1 MLEEIIASMLDKTDN
16 GERISAIADEFRSGR
31 DTRELLP
38 LLRSENAEVV
48 YVAAWIL
55 GELAEKLYSSQDFIS
70 ALHDLTAHA
79 DAHVRSQAFG
89 ALYPFLDA
97 GDPATRALLARLSQD
112 ENAGM
117 RQRAAAATA
126 RLGIL

>member
-48 YVAAWIL
+48 YVATWIL
-55 GELAEKLYSSQDFIS
+55 SEIPEKFYSSQDFVS
-70 ALHDLTAHA
+70 ALQDLTAHA
-79 DAHVRSQAFG
+79 DAMVRWQAFG
-89 ALYPFLDA
+89 ALYPFFDA

-117 RQRAAAATA
+117 RQRAEAATA
-126 RLGIL
+126 RLGIV